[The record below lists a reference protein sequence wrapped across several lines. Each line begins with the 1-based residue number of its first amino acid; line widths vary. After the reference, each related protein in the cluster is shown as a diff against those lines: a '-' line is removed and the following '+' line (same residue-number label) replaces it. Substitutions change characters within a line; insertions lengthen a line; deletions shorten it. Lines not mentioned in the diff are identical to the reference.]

1 MSEADSSD
9 VYKPPRADLTEPGS
23 TAAAKLYAPGQVALA
38 AFLGTP
44 MAGCWLLAQNFK
56 VLGKPGSHQRALIG
70 GVLGTLALIGV
81 ALLLPARV
89 PNSVLPIAYTFGLR
103 ELAKS
108 LQGAAFAA
116 HIAAGRQKQ
125 SSWRAAGIGLLGFAV
140 ILSAVAAW
148 VFVLPDKALPDPESP

>member
-1 MSEADSSD
+1 MSHQDSPD
-9 VYKPPRADLTEPGS
+9 VYKPPRADLTERGSGPG
-23 TAAAKLYAPGQVALA
+23 KLYSPGQVALA

-44 MAGCWLLAQNFK
+44 MAGCWLLAQNFT
-56 VLGKPGSHQRALIG
+56 VLGNPGAQRRALIG

-81 ALLLPARV
+81 ALLLPASV

-116 HIAAGRQKQ
+116 HLAAGRQKQ

-140 ILSAVAAW
+140 ILGAVAVS
-148 VFVLPDKALPDPESP
+148 VFLLPDDAIPVAWL